1 MRYVLA
7 ALLLAGCA
15 MTPDAARRAGV
26 DALCA
31 AAISGDRE
39 SARVAVREIELRGWD
54 PRGCGAV
61 YAAQQQRAM
70 TLMGLGAGI
79 LISSQPQQ
87 PQQQNCVSAPLGGGA
102 YSTSCR

>member
-1 MRYVLA
+1 MRYALVV
-7 ALLLAGCA
+7 LLLAGCA

-26 DALCA
+26 EELCA
-31 AAISGDRE
+31 TAIRGDRE
-39 SARVAVREIELRGWD
+39 SAQVAVREIELRGWD

-61 YAAQQQRAM
+61 YAAQQQRGLAI
-70 TLMGLGAGI
+70 MGLGAGV

-87 PQQQNCVSAPLGGGA
+87 PQQQNCVSTPLGGGA